1 MNSLMLATTG
11 LGVFDVYNRIKIDNG
26 STECLQLVVGRTHIR
41 NCFSPLALQTNIRKL
56 HFSFIISYQRVNMK
70 IETSK
75 HIFLHIVLSCMCVTD
90 SYWYPNTKIVCTVLH
105 F

>member
-1 MNSLMLATTG
+1 MFTAGRRQNAHKELLLTSGLTNEYQETTFF
-11 LGVFDVYNRIKIDNG
+11 L
-26 STECLQLVVGRTHIR
+26 
-41 NCFSPLALQTNIRKL
+41 
-56 HFSFIISYQRVNMK
+56 IISYQRVNMK